1 VAISDG
7 CLFVVDVRYRHY
19 LKELVK
25 VEVNKFRAKISDNV
39 KSSHMQLPIK
49 KL

>member
-1 VAISDG
+1 MAISDG
-7 CLFVVDVRYRHY
+7 CLFVVDVGYRHK
-19 LKELVK
+19 LKGWVK

-39 KSSHMQLPIK
+39 KYSHMQLPIK